1 MKLFVYK
8 KKFKVIFLFIIDY
21 KMKIIIVYFI
31 YLFTNINSFEF
42 SNSKNNLLLNKI
54 EIKNTLIDLIDDT
67 DNIKIINNPGQKFC
81 KDCFEIYCYQN
92 NLEYEIISYNN
103 FYNNIFN
110 HQKKFIFVEDFM
122 INYGRTL
129 TNKEKEVILN
139 YNQKQKVIFNID
151 DYENIVLKD
160 DSFIKK
166 LKIYNFP
173 KICKRDIFNYIFNLI
188 EYYDYNQNLQLINW
202 NKFNIDKLSLK
213 EIEDLIFNIHLI
225 ILSNKNSIEYYE
237 EIIKEKLSYL
247 DKKYYD

>member
-1 MKLFVYK
+1 
-8 KKFKVIFLFIIDY
+8 
-21 KMKIIIVYFI
+21 MKIIIVYFI
-31 YLFTNINSFEF
+31 YLFSNINSFEF
-42 SNSKNNLLLNKI
+42 SNSKNNLLINKI
-54 EIKNTLIDLIDDT
+54 EIKNTLIDLINDI

-129 TNKEKEVILN
+129 MNKEKEVILN

-188 EYYDYNQNLQLINW
+188 EYYNYNQNLQLINW
-202 NKFNIDKLSLK
+202 TKFNIDKLSLK

-225 ILSNKNSIEYYE
+225 VLSNKNSIEYYE

>member
-225 ILSNKNSIEYYE
+225 VLSNKNSIEYYE